1 MIRKVGAVGTKSL
14 YQGTNDSCPR
24 KNGSYQGTTSVVPYS
39 LRRAGALAPASL
51 NFTLLL
57 IRKISSRFVASLIAV
72 AFSLA
77 LISSAASATTFTG
90 TVTNGTTGKP
100 AANVDVV
107 LLSLQNDM
115 QSVAN
120 TKTNSQG
127 KYTLNYTPTGQTP
140 LLVRAIYKGMF
151 FHGMLP
157 PGVSTVDVQIYEPS
171 PNPSTVQMPTRM
183 IVFQPI
189 GTVLTV
195 AEISTFQNSSTPP
208 LTYFK
213 GDGDFEFQLPD
224 GADKM
229 QVRAQGPEH
238 MSTEQGTIDRGK
250 NRYAIAYAFRPGDS
264 AVNLQYEVPYAGNK
278 TTVHFSTIYAADKV
292 MIFAPPSVSIS
303 SSGFEPAGS
312 TQGMSVYSRDAIPA
326 GGTFDVSVSGTA
338 PPPTDADQ
346 QGQADPSTQ
355 GRDAGAAPVAAVAPR
370 TAPFQ
375 WILLAGFGSI
385 FLLGA
390 AFLFRKPAPAIAP
403 AAVAPQAPSAAAFQ
417 GAAVSSAQT
426 FSGAAAAQSL
436 GEVNREV
443 GASLDQLKDTLFRL
457 ELRHQAGTISEQE
470 YAEQRARAEKTI
482 RDLVKG

>member
-1 MIRKVGAVGTKSL
+1 MIRLSKNIARGLAKFVIALTAVTIL
-14 YQGTNDSCPR
+14 
-24 KNGSYQGTTSVVPYS
+24 
-39 LRRAGALAPASL
+39 AG
-51 NFTLLL
+51 
-57 IRKISSRFVASLIAV
+57 
-72 AFSLA
+72 
-77 LISSAASATTFTG
+77 AASATTFTG

-127 KYTLNYTPTGQTP
+127 KYTLDYNPTGQAP

-157 PGVSTVDVQIYEPS
+157 PGVSTVDVQIFEPS
-171 PNPSTVQMPTRM
+171 SKTSTVQMPTRM

-189 GTVLTV
+189 GSALTV

-213 GDGDFEFQLPD
+213 ADGDFEFQLPD

-229 QVRAQGPEH
+229 QIQAQGPEH
-238 MSTEQGTIDRGK
+238 MPTAQGTIDRGK

-278 TTVHFSTIYAADKV
+278 TTLHFGTFYAADKV

-303 SSGFEPAGS
+303 SPGFQPAGS
-312 TQGMSVYSRDAIPA
+312 TQGMSVYSRDAIPV
-326 GGTFDVSVSGTA
+326 GSTFDVSVSGTA
-338 PPPTDADQ
+338 PPPSNADQ
-346 QGQADPSTQ
+346 QGQADPSSQ
-355 GRDAGAAPVAAVAPR
+355 GRDAGAAVAAVPPR
-370 TAPFQ
+370 LDSLK

-390 AFLFRKPAPAIAP
+390 AYLFRKPVPVTVP
-403 AAVAPQAPSAAAFQ
+403 AAATPQSSAKSAAAFQ
-417 GAAVSSAQT
+417 GAAVSPGQSFA
-426 FSGAAAAQSL
+426 GAAATESL
-436 GEVNREV
+436 GAVDREV
-443 GASLDQLKDTLFRL
+443 GMSLDHLKDTLFRL

-470 YAEQRARAEKTI
+470 YAEQRARAEKI
-482 RDLVKG
+482 LRDLVKG